1 MGTCI
6 ENPFANESFIDELA
20 FAVKA
25 DPAQFRMRYL
35 KEARGIAKLKKAVER
50 AG

>member
-1 MGTCI
+1 MVTCI

-20 FAVKA
+20 FAAKA

-35 KEARGIAKLKKAVER
+35 KEASGIAELEKAMER
-50 AG
+50 AS